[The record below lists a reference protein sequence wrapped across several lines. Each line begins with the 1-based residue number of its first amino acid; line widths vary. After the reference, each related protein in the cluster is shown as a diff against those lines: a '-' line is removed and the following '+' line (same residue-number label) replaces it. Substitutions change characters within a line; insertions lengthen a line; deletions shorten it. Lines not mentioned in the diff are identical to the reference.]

1 QFYGTQ
7 YFAYDGAQTVPSD
20 LKERV
25 PSEMWKKYTC
35 ALVERR
41 PGVLIVAV
49 DDPQDLTR
57 LDGIR
62 AMNLS
67 PRYDF
72 WVGLKHDILA
82 YIAAT
87 YGERLNAGPSG
98 AGDGVD
104 LAKIIDSLGEV
115 EGEVE

>member
-1 QFYGTQ
+1 MGKALAAFYGTQ
-7 YFAYDGAQTVPSD
+7 FFRWEGQQAIPQD
-20 LKERV
+20 LRERV

-35 ALVERR
+35 APVERR

-62 AMNLS
+62 AMNLA

-72 WVGLKHDILA
+72 QIGLRHEILA
-82 YIAAT
+82 YIANS
-87 YGERLNAGPSG
+87 YGES
-98 AGDGVD
+98 V
-104 LAKIIDSLGEV
+104 EV
-115 EGEVE
+115 TPESAD

>member
-1 QFYGTQ
+1 SLAGFYHANAFT
-7 YFAYDGAQTVPSD
+7 YDGAQVISSD

-25 PSEMWKKYTC
+25 PSDMWKKYTC
-35 ALVERR
+35 APVERR
-41 PGVLIVAV
+41 PGVLVIAV

-72 WVGLKHDILA
+72 IVGLKDDILQ
-82 YIAAT
+82 YIAT
-87 YGERLNAGPSG
+87 SYGEAMEVSTDS
-98 AGDGVD
+98 AD
-104 LAKIIDSLGEV
+104 LAKIIDELGE
-115 EGEVE
+115 